1 LFLLLIVHLIPLE
14 MQQVEDRET
23 VQQDESVLAKSE
35 RQYSADNIGLV
46 FNHGDVL
53 FGPKS
58 Y

>member
-1 LFLLLIVHLIPLE
+1 